1 MITTE
6 RTVLRNFNKDDLK
19 DLNEY
24 CSQEGVGEMAGWK
37 HHESMFESKSILKM
51 FMKSR
56 EQYAIVY
63 KENNKVIGHI
73 GIHKDSEEGRADTK
87 ELGYVLNKNYWGKGI
102 MTEVVQA
109 VLEYLFKGNVVDNV
123 YACCFTNN
131 TGSKRVIEKCGFKFE
146 CNDKY
151 VSRTLNTTFD
161 SYDYI
166 ITREMWNN
174 SRKKS

>member
-1 MITTE
+1 MIETE
-6 RTVLRNFNKDDLK
+6 RVILRRFKEEDIK

-37 HHESMFESKSILKM
+37 HHKSMLESKSILNM

-87 ELGYVLNKNYWGKGI
+87 ELGYVLNKDYWGKGI

-109 VLEYLFKGNVVDNV
+109 VLEYLFKGNVVD
-123 YACCFTNN
+123 
-131 TGSKRVIEKCGFKFE
+131 
-146 CNDKY
+146 
-151 VSRTLNTTFD
+151 
-161 SYDYI
+161 
-166 ITREMWNN
+166 
-174 SRKKS
+174 